1 MWLSFIKLLVTAAA
15 LSAALASV
23 SAAAEPPPP
32 LPSLH
37 ANGNKTSVSGLSSGG
52 YMAGQYGVVFSS
64 SVKGVGIVA
73 AGPFG
78 CFPVYVAQYLPY
90 LSAGAIPTALA
101 QCMTGEPRG
110 NVAYFFAKG
119 LEGQQV
125 NGQRLIDSMDNLKHQ
140 KIYIFTGK
148 LDSVVTSSVADAT
161 KQFYE
166 RAAINKEN
174 LRYVDNISAEH
185 AFVFPQVDTP
195 CEKLGGLYIVHCEFP
210 PQVEYDQPSEI
221 LKFIYGELHAPAQH
235 LSSAPVAY
243 SQKEFI
249 PPARDGEMLLGQSG
263 FDDAGYV
270 YIPAMCKDEKSRACA
285 VHVVFH
291 GCLQAAQTVQSAVF
305 GSPAYNRW
313 ADTNGVIV
321 LYPQIKASEP
331 ANPNGCWDWYG
342 YSTSLAVQ
350 SNTAP
355 QMAAVKAMV
364 GRLTGR

>member
-1 MWLSFIKLLVTAAA
+1 MWLRFIKLLVTAAA
-15 LSAALASV
+15 LSGPLASV
-23 SAAAEPPPP
+23 SDAAEPPPP
-32 LPSLH
+32 LPNLH

-78 CFPVYVAQYLPY
+78 CFPVYFTQFLPF
-90 LSAGAIPTALA
+90 LGAGTPLTAFEK
-101 QCMTGEPRG
+101 CMTGEPRG

-148 LDSVVTSSVADAT
+148 RDSVVTSRVADAT

-166 RAAINKEN
+166 RAGANKKK

-185 AFVFPQVDTP
+185 AFIFPQVDTP

-210 PQVEYDQPSEI
+210 PKVEYDQPREI
-221 LKFIYGELHAPAQH
+221 LKFIYGKLHAPAQH

-270 YIPAMCKDEKSRACA
+270 YIPAMCKDEKSRGCS

-291 GCLQAAQTVQSAVF
+291 GCLQAAEKVQAAVD

-313 ADTNGVIV
+313 ADTNSIIV
-321 LYPQIKASEP
+321 LYPQIKASDLG
-331 ANPNGCWDWYG
+331 NKGGCWDWYG
-342 YSTSLAVQ
+342 YSTSLVVQ

-364 GRLTGR
+364 DRLTNR